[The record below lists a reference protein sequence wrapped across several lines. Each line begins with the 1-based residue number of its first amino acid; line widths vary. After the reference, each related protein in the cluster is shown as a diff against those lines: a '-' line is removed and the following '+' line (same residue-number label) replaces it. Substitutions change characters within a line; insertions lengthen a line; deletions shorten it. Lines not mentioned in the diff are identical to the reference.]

1 MKKIITIGRQFG
13 SAGHDIGELVAQ
25 KLGYEFYDKKL
36 VELAAQKSNISD
48 ATVEKIDEKATSS
61 LLYSLASG
69 SYSMRGIGGPLYYEM
84 PLNDKLFLAQSDII
98 KNVAAKENSVI
109 VGRCADYVLKDNN
122 DDIILLNVFIYADR
136 DFRIK
141 RVSEALGIDEKTAKD
156 KVVKTDKQRRT
167 YYNYYSNFDWGKM
180 SNYDLCINSAK
191 FGIEASADMI
201 VNYIRSLNK

>member
-13 SAGHDIGELVAQ
+13 SAGHDIGELVAE

-48 ATVEKIDEKATSS
+48 ATVEKLDEKATSS

-109 VGRCADYVLKDNN
+109 VGRCADYVLKDNE
-122 DDIILLNVFIYADR
+122 DVMLLNVFIYADKN
-136 DFRIK
+136 FRIK
-141 RVSEALGIDEKTAKD
+141 RVMDALGLDEKTAKD
-156 KVVKTDKQRRT
+156 KVSKTDKQRRT
-167 YYNYYSNFDWGKM
+167 YYNYYSNLDWGKM

-191 FGIEASADMI
+191 FGIEESANMI
-201 VNYIRSLNK
+201 VNYIRSLDK